1 MRQSLRDWFDERV
14 GLDIFERMLQKPLPK
29 RGAWFYTLGSA
40 TLSLITIQFVTGAF
54 LMFYYV
60 PDGEYAEQSIRYIT
74 EQVSYGWYLRS
85 MHRWSANLLFIVIGL
100 HMFRVFVS
108 GSFKRPREMTWVI
121 GALIFLTVIGI
132 GLTGGL
138 LPWDDNAHW
147 IGTVFGNT
155 LSYFPLVGPF
165 LRSALLGGEHVGTLT
180 LTRFYALHVWVLPLV
195 LGVLITLH
203 LYLIRKHGLFGSVIE
218 YRDQIAALTAKG
230 VPRESIIVT
239 KMTPDETE
247 PFYPAQVFRDSI
259 VAFGLI
265 TAVSLFSIL
274 FPFSPYRGE
283 EPPPT
288 EIIPRPEWFFWSV
301 DEWLMFFPG
310 RLIPIGLILV
320 TLFFLFLPLVPFVE
334 RHPEVSPIRRPV
346 PTIIGTWVYLFIIV
360 LALMAGARIFNY

>member
-1 MRQSLRDWFDERV
+1 MRQLLRDWFDERV
-14 GLDIFERMLQKPLPK
+14 GLDLFERMLQKPLPK

-40 TLSLITIQFVTGAF
+40 TLSLITIQFITGAF

-60 PDGEYAEQSIRYIT
+60 PDGEFAASSVRYST
-74 EQVSYGWYLRS
+74 EQVRFGWYLRS
-85 MHRWSANLLFIVIGL
+85 LHRWSANLLFIVIGL

-108 GSFKRPREMTWVI
+108 GSFKRPREFTWII
-121 GALIFLTVIGI
+121 GALIFWTAIGI

-138 LPWDDNAHW
+138 LPWDANALW

-180 LTRFYALHVWVLPLV
+180 LTRFYAMHVWVLPLI
-195 LGVLITLH
+195 LGVLILLH
-203 LYLIRKHGLFGSVIE
+203 LYLIRKHGLFGSVVE
-218 YRDQIAALTAKG
+218 YRNQIQALEAKG

-259 VAFGLI
+259 VAFFLI
-265 TAVSLFSIL
+265 SAVSIFSIL
-274 FPFSPYRGE
+274 FPFSYRGE
-283 EPPPT
+283 EPPPAR
-288 EIIPRPEWFFWSV
+288 IIPRPEWFFWSV
-301 DEWLMFFPG
+301 DEWLMYFPG
-310 RLIPIGLILV
+310 RLIPIGLILL
-320 TLFFLFLPLVPFVE
+320 TLFFLFLPFIPFVE

-346 PTIIGTWVYLFIIV
+346 PTIIGAWVYLFIII
-360 LALMAGARIFNY
+360 LAMMAGSRIFNY